1 MATIDEKIA
10 ELEAQHKEK
19 ISQLKALKEKQEAR
33 KLNAL
38 IKGKRAD
45 DTRRKILAGSMVLAR
60 AEKDEAARQKLLDGL
75 DKFLTRPDDRKLFG
89 LGDVSPEQI
98 RQVLAKAGEE
108 SAK

>member
-19 ISQLKALKEKQEAR
+19 IGQLKALKEKQEAR

-45 DTRRKILAGSMVLAR
+45 DTRRKILAGSYVLDASL
-60 AEKDEAARQKLLDGL
+60 KDDAARQRLIAGL
-75 DKFLTRPDDRKLFG
+75 DKYLTRTDDRALFG
-89 LGDVSPEQI
+89 LETKTDNQ
-98 RQVLAKAGEE
+98 K
-108 SAK
+108 